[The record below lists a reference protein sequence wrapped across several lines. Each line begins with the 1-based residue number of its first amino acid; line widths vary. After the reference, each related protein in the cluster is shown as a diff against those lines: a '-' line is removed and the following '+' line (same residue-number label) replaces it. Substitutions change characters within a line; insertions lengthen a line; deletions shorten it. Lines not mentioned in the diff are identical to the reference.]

1 MMLSNLTK
9 CGSLF
14 MAEIILKEA
23 VSNMKEKTI
32 NKEEKYLMRGHKGQD
47 QRSNFHQIIV

>member
-1 MMLSNLTK
+1 
-9 CGSLF
+9 

-32 NKEEKYLMRGHKGQD
+32 NKEERYLMRGHKDQD
-47 QRSNFHQIIV
+47 QRSNFHQIIVWGEYLRDRGV